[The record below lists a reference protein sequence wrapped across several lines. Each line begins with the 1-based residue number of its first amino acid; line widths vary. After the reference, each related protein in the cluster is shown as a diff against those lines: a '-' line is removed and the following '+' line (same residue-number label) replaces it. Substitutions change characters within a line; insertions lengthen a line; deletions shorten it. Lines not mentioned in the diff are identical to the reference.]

1 MIFIMSKTKPDIR
14 QSDVSNLRHLLS
26 KTEES
31 LNSTFDEI
39 CSSMEADINMS
50 TPSRRKSVVPK
61 ASHPIL
67 SKEDTSR
74 RKPVV
79 PKASHPVIPIE
90 DTGRNEKIDRDLI
103 HNEYLGNGNISVSV
117 DSTPTKGHDILDP
130 FRPRKTM
137 KRTPV
142 SKSSK

>member
-1 MIFIMSKTKPDIR
+1 MIFIMCKTKPDIR
-14 QSDVSNLRHLLS
+14 QSDVSNLRCLLS
-26 KTEES
+26 KTEQS
-31 LNSTFDEI
+31 LNFTLDEI

-50 TPSRRKSVVPK
+50 TPSRRKPVVPK
-61 ASHPIL
+61 ALHPVIPI
-67 SKEDTSR
+67 DTSR

-90 DTGRNEKIDRDLI
+90 DTSRKGKIDRVLV
-103 HNEYLGNGNISVSV
+103 HNEYLSISVSV
-117 DSTPTKGHDILDP
+117 DSTPTKGHNTLDP
-130 FRPRKTM
+130 FRPRTTI